1 MARGLHSRAPM
12 HRSLNVPALLLVPLC
27 VAAACGLPRDADGT
41 LDRVHHGV
49 MRVGMVVDTPWVTDS
64 AGAGGVEG
72 RMIRELAREL
82 GARIEWVRGT
92 QSDLLETLHHRE
104 VDAVVGGLTAASPWA
119 KEVALTLPFYTDTVA
134 VSPPPGSGALSTL
147 EGITVGVHAGDPI
160 AGVIREKGGEPVQHA
175 ALDTVRSAI
184 AAPTWTLDGLHRTAD
199 RNMIL
204 AQNPHVI
211 AVSPGENAW
220 MMRVE
225 KVLLRHR
232 DGVGRMLREARRR

>member
-1 MARGLHSRAPM
+1 M
-12 HRSLNVPALLLVPLC
+12 HRSLNMRALLLAPLC
-27 VAAACGLPRDADGT
+27 CVLACSLPRDADGT
-41 LDRVHHGV
+41 LERVHRGV
-49 MRVGMVVDTPWVTDS
+49 VRVGVVVDTPWVTDS
-64 AGAGGVEG
+64 VGAGGIEG

-82 GARIEWVRGT
+82 GARIEWVSGK

-104 VDAVVGGLTAASPWA
+104 IDAVVGGLTAASPWA
-119 KEVALTLPFYTDTVA
+119 REVALTLPFYTDTVA
-134 VSPPPGSGALSTL
+134 VSPPAGSGALSTL
-147 EGITVGVHAGDPI
+147 EGITVGVEAGDPI
-160 AGVIREKGGEPVQHA
+160 AGVIRAKGGEPVLHV
-175 ALDTVRSAI
+175 ALDTVHSAI
-184 AAPTWTLDGLHRTAD
+184 AAPTWKLDGLHRSAD

-232 DGVGRMLREARRR
+232 DSVGRMLRAARPR